1 MGIGIAS
8 VSFPMYYEFCYPF
21 QPDLNRYA
29 RTRKIMKKFFLM
41 ALVSLILAGCS
52 LSKAWNWMDKM
63 DWERDDQTVKVED
76 FSMSQVTFF

>member
-1 MGIGIAS
+1 
-8 VSFPMYYEFCYPF
+8 
-21 QPDLNRYA
+21 
-29 RTRKIMKKFFLM
+29 MKKFFLM

-76 FSMSQVTFF
+76 FSMSQATFF

>member
-1 MGIGIAS
+1 
-8 VSFPMYYEFCYPF
+8 MYYGFCYPF
-21 QPDLNRYA
+21 QPDRNLYA

-76 FSMSQVTFF
+76 FSMSQATFF